1 MGALNKENI
10 ALYAQKMAE
19 RAVESAFG
27 GRQEY
32 VGAKDLENLV
42 PIAQVNHFL
51 MEQTFSLW
59 AESKKNFSLSYFDFH
74 DAEVKNAL
82 DNFFNILSR
91 HFALDKAFLGKSLES
106 AVKKTFL
113 LLLNPKE
120 FYLELISSKGDS
132 FNFIKDLSPAFKFIT
147 THQHLKSRLYEL
159 LKSAASADGSIS
171 REAALK
177 ATELAFEQNKDF
189 DSPAVVLRQ
198 FADYEP
204 LMLTDIYSEHEV
216 ADAETNDKRSEP
228 EAEKAFETPV
238 FVADTDENLTSLKIL
253 IPNELEFDFIR
264 VLFNDSRAEYSEAIE
279 ALDKIQSY
287 TEAILFVK
295 NNYFRKNA
303 WDLERE
309 EVKRFYE
316 ILSGRY

>member
-1 MGALNKENI
+1 
-10 ALYAQKMAE
+10 
-19 RAVESAFG
+19 
-27 GRQEY
+27 
-32 VGAKDLENLV
+32 
-42 PIAQVNHFL
+42 
-51 MEQTFSLW
+51 
-59 AESKKNFSLSYFDFH
+59 
-74 DAEVKNAL
+74 
-82 DNFFNILSR
+82 LSR
-91 HFALDKAFLGKSLES
+91 HFTLDKAFLGKSLEV

-147 THQHLKSRLYEL
+147 THQHLKSRLFDL
-159 LKSAASADGSIS
+159 LKSAASADGNIS
-171 REAALK
+171 RETAIK
-177 ATELAFEQNKDF
+177 ATEMAFEQNKDF
-189 DSPAVVLRQ
+189 DSPAFVLRQ
-198 FADYEP
+198 FTDYEP
-204 LMLTDIYSEHEV
+204 LTLSDIYSENAETS
-216 ADAETNDKRSEP
+216 AETNTQF
-228 EAEKAFETPV
+228 AENTVEETETPAYV
-238 FVADTDENLTSLKIL
+238 SETNTDLTSLRLL
-253 IPNELEFDFIR
+253 IPQELEFDFIR